1 MWLQFAMP
9 ARAAEDVVR
18 ATLDNGLRVVVV
30 RNTLA
35 PVVSTSVN
43 YLVGSD
49 ETPPGFPGTAHALEH
64 MMFRGSPG
72 LSADQLAIIGS
83 AMGGNFNADTQESV
97 TQYLF
102 TVPAEDLEL
111 VLHIEADRMRAL
123 SSSEAEW
130 SHERGA
136 IEQEVAQDLSN
147 PFYVLYSKLRASLFA
162 GTPYAHDPLG
172 TRPSFEKTTAAALK
186 RFRDQW
192 YVPNNAV
199 LVIAGN
205 VDPSATLAKVRAL
218 FESIP
223 KRKLPVRPQW
233 HLRPVRSQSLALPTD
248 LPFALQVIAFRM
260 PGASSPDYAAAQV
273 LVDALKN
280 PRGALYGLVLRG
292 KALQTAFEFDP
303 LPNAGLGYS
312 VVQFSPDQDGK
323 AIEAEVRATLR
334 RIVRDGV
341 PPDLVAAAK
350 LEERR
355 SLEYQKNSISNTA
368 MLWSQAVAVE
378 GLDSPEQDIA
388 RIEKVTP
395 EDVNRVARR
404 YLDLGHAVSAV
415 LTPQGSGKPL
425 SSASFGGQ
433 EKVSLGEAKPT
444 ALPSWAAGALE
455 HLVVPPSA
463 VHPVVSQLTN
473 GTTLI
478 VQPEEV
484 SDTVS
489 VYGYVRNR
497 PELQVPKGQ
506 EGMSQVLDRLF
517 PYGTENMDRESFEQ
531 ALDAIGAEAHAGSEF
546 SVQTLS
552 EHFDRAVQLLADN
565 ELHPRLPQKAFDIVK
580 RQVAQSVAGARKSP
594 GYQADRALRAALLPA
609 NDPGLREALPETV
622 DSLTLQQVRDYYRS
636 AFRPDLAVIVVIGK
650 VSPEDAKAVIEKYF
664 GAWRAT
670 GPRPETDLPPV
681 PENSS
686 ATVAVPDVARV
697 QDRVTLAENL
707 GLTRS
712 HPDYYALELGNSVLG
727 GGFYSTRLTRDIRK
741 EAGLVYS
748 IQSNLDLG
756 RTRGVY
762 AVRYASDPQNAA
774 KVRDMVRLELER
786 MQKEPVPDEELTRAK
801 AILLRRIPLEEE
813 SARAIA
819 HGLIRRWE
827 LDLPLDEPTRA
838 ASKFLATGAA
848 EVRAAFAKWI
858 RPQGLVLVSQGPAPK

>member
-1 MWLQFAMP
+1 MGLRFAMP
-9 ARAAEDVVR
+9 AQAAEDVMR
-18 ATLDNGLRVVVV
+18 ATLDNGLRVIVV

-72 LSADQLAIIGS
+72 ISADQLALIGS

-102 TVPAEDLEL
+102 TVPAEDLDL

-123 SSSEAEW
+123 SISQAEW
-130 SHERGA
+130 AHERGA
-136 IEQEVAQDLSN
+136 IEQEVAQDFSN

-172 TRPSFEKTTAAALK
+172 TRPSFQKTTAAALK

-192 YVPNNAV
+192 YVPNNAL

-205 VDPSATLAKVRAL
+205 VDPTMAIGKVREHFAK
-218 FESIP
+218 IP
-223 KRKLPVRPQW
+223 ARNLPARPQW
-233 HLRPVRSQSLALPTD
+233 HLRPVRAQSLSLPTD

-260 PGASSPDYAAAQV
+260 PGSSSPDFAAAQV
-273 LVDALKN
+273 LADALKN

-292 KALQTAFEFDP
+292 KALQTAFEFNP
-303 LPNAGLGYS
+303 LRNAGFGYS
-312 VVQFSPDQDGK
+312 VAEFSPDQDGK
-323 AIEAEVRATLR
+323 AIESEVRAILT

-355 SLEYQKNSISNTA
+355 SLEFQKNSISNTA

-378 GLDSPEQDIA
+378 GLESPEQDIA
-388 RIEKVTP
+388 RIEQVTP

-404 YLDLGHAVSAV
+404 YLDLGHAVSAI

-444 ALPSWAAGALE
+444 ALPTWAAGALE

-463 VHPVVSQLTN
+463 VHPVVSTLSN
-473 GTTLI
+473 GMTLI
-478 VQPEEV
+478 VQPEDV
-484 SDTVS
+484 SDTVG

-497 PELQVPKGQ
+497 PELQVPKGE

-517 PYGTENMDRESFEQ
+517 PYGTESMDRVAFEQ
-531 ALDAIGAEAHAGSEF
+531 ALDAIGAEAHPGSQF
-546 SVQTLS
+546 SVETLS
-552 EHFDRAVQLLADN
+552 EHFDRAVQLLAAI
-565 ELHPRLPQKAFDIVK
+565 ELHPRLPQDAFEIVK
-580 RQVAQSVAGARKSP
+580 RQVAQSVAGDRKSP
-594 GYQADRALRAALLPA
+594 GYQAERAMRTALLPE

-622 DSLTLQQVRDYYRS
+622 ERLTLQQVRDYYRS

-650 VSPEDAKAVIEKYF
+650 VTPEAAKSVIEKYF
-664 GAWRAT
+664 GAWSAS

-686 ATVAVPDVARV
+686 ATVAVPDAARV
-697 QDRVTLAENL
+697 QDRVTLAQNV

-748 IQSNLDLG
+748 IRSNLDVG
-756 RTRGVY
+756 KTRGLY
-762 AVRYASDPQNAA
+762 AVRYASDPEHVAR
-774 KVRDMVRLELER
+774 VRDMVRLELER
-786 MQKEPVPDEELTRAK
+786 MQKEPVPDGELTQAK
-801 AILLRRIPLEEE
+801 AILLRRIPLQEE
-813 SARAIA
+813 SAEAIA
-819 HGLIRRWE
+819 RGLIRRWE

-838 ASKFLATGAA
+838 AARFLTTGAA

-858 RPQGLVLVSQGPAPK
+858 RPKALVLVSQGPAPK